1 MHYTIV
7 SGTKEYMLV
16 TIGDRLEDVI
26 DLGPLTPTF
35 SVYDPDDT
43 LKQTNV
49 PAEID
54 TDNKLVAKCL
64 IDTTAGGNW
73 ASNEYRLYLTLHAG
87 SEVPKLGP
95 VKFKVEAV

>member
-26 DLGPLTPTF
+26 DLGPLSPTF
-35 SVYDPDDT
+35 SVYDPDDV

-49 PAEID
+49 PAEVD
-54 TDNKLVAKCL
+54 TDNKLVCKCL
-64 IDTTAGGNW
+64 IDTTSGGNW
-73 ASNEYRLYLTLHAG
+73 VSNEYRLYLTLSAG
-87 SEVPKLGP
+87 SETPKLGP

>member
-7 SGTKEYMLV
+7 SGSKEYMLV

-26 DLGPLTPTF
+26 DLGPLSPTF
-35 SVYDPDDT
+35 SVYAPDDT

-49 PAEID
+49 AAEID

-64 IDTTAGGNW
+64 VDTTVGGNW
-73 ASNEYRLYLTLHAG
+73 PSNIYRLYLTLQAG

-95 VKFKVEAV
+95 VTFNVEAV